1 MMATFDEL
9 RARWVGVME
18 REPVLARQAGP
29 PSWMVLEVQEKG
41 EAFLEAA
48 LRLRREMGLDEPV
61 TKPVTKPVTVGKPV
75 TKPVTG
81 KRGPAAMYTDRAARQ
96 RAYRGRRGRDG

>member
-18 REPVLARQAGP
+18 REPVIVRQAGP

-61 TKPVTKPVTVGKPV
+61 TKPVT
-75 TKPVTG
+75 G

>member
-1 MMATFDEL
+1 MATFDEL

-61 TKPVTKPVTVGKPV
+61 TKPVTKPVT
-75 TKPVTG
+75 G

>member
-1 MMATFDEL
+1 MATFDEL

-48 LRLRREMGLDEPV
+48 FFPLKLKMPSSRLN
-61 TKPVTKPVTVGKPV
+61 
-75 TKPVTG
+75 
-81 KRGPAAMYTDRAARQ
+81 GPEIASATLVISSTMELIKIGRAHV
-96 RAYRGRRGRDG
+96 